1 MNESTMKSC
10 QTNRIEYIDIAKGIL
25 IILVVVGH
33 VTNAAHY
40 LTYGIK
46 AVITT
51 FHMPAFF
58 VITGLLTDLEKI
70 QCVSIKTFLLKKASR
85 LLVPYVFFE
94 ITGGLWQMLLMGTDA
109 VNLIGIFSGIL
120 TIHCHVGA
128 DWFLPTIFFA
138 EIGVYLLIRM
148 CNKKIYPLISA
159 ACLVGA
165 FILSDIT
172 YLVACCRRILVA
184 IAFILTGLSFKTI
197 FKKKNLFALIAA
209 IIVTIATAY
218 FNGVVDLATRRFG
231 NHILYII
238 GSLAGTYSILCVSQY
253 LTGILAR
260 ILSRIGKSSL
270 VIMGTHQNVQV
281 AFNVFFG
288 STYSLPLQLVVFV
301 TILLYEVVT
310 VVVYERYIP
319 FLVGAKYKYTKQK
332 ILKG

>member
-1 MNESTMKSC
+1 MRNR
-10 QTNRIEYIDIAKGIL
+10 QTGRIEYIDIAKGIL

-51 FHMPAFF
+51 FHIPAFF
-58 VITGLLTDLEKI
+58 VITGLLTDPGNI
-70 QCVSIKTFLLKKASR
+70 QCVSIKTFLFKKTSR

-94 ITGGLWQMLLMGTDA
+94 IIGGLWQMLLMGSDA
-109 VNLIGIFSGIL
+109 VSLIGIFKGIL

-128 DWFLPTIFFA
+128 NWFLPTIFFA
-138 EIGVYLLIRM
+138 ETGVYLLIRL

-184 IAFILTGLSFKTI
+184 IAFILAGLSFKTI
-197 FKKKNLFALIAA
+197 FKKKNLFAMIVA

-218 FNGVVDLATRRFG
+218 FNGVVDLSVRQFG
-231 NHILYII
+231 NPILYII
-238 GSLAGTYSILCVSQY
+238 GSLAGTYGILCFSQY
-253 LTGILAR
+253 LTGVFAR

-288 STYSLPLQLVVFV
+288 STYSLPLQIVVFV
-301 TILLYEVVT
+301 TILLYEIVT
-310 VVVYERYIP
+310 IAVYERYIP
-319 FLVGAKYKYTKQK
+319 FLVGAKYKSANAKTP
-332 ILKG
+332 KGS